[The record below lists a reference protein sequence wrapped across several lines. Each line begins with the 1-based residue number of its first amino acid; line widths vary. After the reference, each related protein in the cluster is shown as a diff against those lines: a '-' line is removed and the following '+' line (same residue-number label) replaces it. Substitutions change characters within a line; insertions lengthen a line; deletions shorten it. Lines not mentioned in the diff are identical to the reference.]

1 MEGHTP
7 KLERMFTG
15 AGGGTGPTG
24 AASTSH
30 ESPGEENSRGCR
42 GCCFGWIFRLF
53 RRRRKR
59 RSEEHLTD
67 CDVNDAEEEKGVE
80 KEEEKQQEE
89 EVELKAV
96 LSWADE
102 VNEAE
107 EKGQDVFAPYS
118 DALLEVLSHFPP
130 DSDAAV
136 SDQGE
141 AETDR
146 VTATPAARRRA
157 RRKAKAAAFR
167 MKNMS
172 GPSHAATTV
181 AATTTATPETT
192 APREGAAAVA
202 TATTDR
208 MSATQRRRARRKAQ
222 AAALGMS
229 KKEAEPTWPETRPY
243 RTPAWPSPSVRVF
256 GRDGRPIVCAW
267 EDAAYGAF
275 HAQRHTQ
282 GSSRGG
288 RGVN

>member
-7 KLERMFTG
+7 KLQRVFTG
-15 AGGGTGPTG
+15 GGGVTGPTG

-80 KEEEKQQEE
+80 KEEEEKQQEE
-89 EVELKAV
+89 EVEVKAV

-102 VNEAE
+102 VNEVE
-107 EKGQDVFAPYS
+107 EKGLDVFAPYS

-146 VTATPAARRRA
+146 VTATSAARRRA

-167 MKNMS
+167 MKNTS
-172 GPSHAATTV
+172 GPSDAAT
-181 AATTTATPETT
+181 A
-192 APREGAAAVA
+192 A
-202 TATTDR
+202 TATSDR
-208 MSATQRRRARRKAQ
+208 MSAAQRRRARRKAQ